1 MIDLD
6 ILEFSL
12 GVAESSGDKTTAIYC
27 ASLRELI
34 TRLREA
40 EKDAERW
47 RMALSK
53 HENDRDGFEMVELKS
68 SSHFL
73 SFADV
78 TTHIDYEIDQA
89 MKEKCDE

>member
-6 ILEFSL
+6 KYDQMYVDDFFCRS
-12 GVAESSGDKTTAIYC
+12 D
-27 ASLRELI
+27 LRDLV

-40 EKDAERW
+40 EKDAARW

-53 HENDRDGFEMVELKS
+53 HENDRDGFEMVEMKS

-78 TTHIDYEIDQA
+78 TAHIDYEINQA
-89 MKEKCDE
+89 MKEKGDE